1 MTMTSINGFPI
12 YAVTI
17 KEVPCELSYFAK
29 QASTWV
35 EGSRRNQLSEEEIQD
50 LKSRYKCDDAFES
63 KMNLAG
69 AFGGMGTMLG
79 VGGLDSYRSWYEYA
93 KSTTDVDVEHSRY
106 FQEYQ
111 QFLSVLD
118 QIGI

>member
-63 KMNLAG
+63 KMNFAG

-93 KSTTDVDVEHSRY
+93 KSVTDVDVDTSKY
-106 FQEYQ
+106 FQDCRRY
-111 QFLSVLD
+111 LD
-118 QIGI
+118 ILEQLGR

>member
-1 MTMTSINGFPI
+1 
-12 YAVTI
+12 
-17 KEVPCELSYFAK
+17 
-29 QASTWV
+29 
-35 EGSRRNQLSEEEIQD
+35 
-50 LKSRYKCDDAFES
+50 
-63 KMNLAG
+63 MNFAG